1 MKRNLKLKLL
11 LASSL
16 LLAGPVAFA
25 EPCFGPGGCG
35 VETSGP
41 TGPCFGP
48 GGCGAVTPP
57 PPAVPD
63 GPCFGDY
70 GCSTAEQ
77 TMLGPYGVVI
87 LTLPDGYA
95 QAGIAGPCRYW
106 PCPDL
111 MNQAQAD
118 AELRL
123 KHALR
128 YQRYRDE

>member
-1 MKRNLKLKLL
+1 MKRNLKLL

-16 LLAGPVAFA
+16 LLAGPAAFA
-25 EPCFGPGGCG
+25 E
-35 VETSGP
+35 
-41 TGPCFGP
+41 PCFGP

-95 QAGIAGPCRYW
+95 QAGIAGPCW
-106 PCPDL
+106 DGLCPDL